1 MTAILE
7 TSEIPNDMTIE
18 RLNAI
23 LKNYQSLVRDTSNY
37 ANTYSYLKSIGDRK
51 IEEATKSIFE
61 TYIISL
67 KLEGINYLRLPY
79 FLEALEIIIKGAN
92 QHVVNNQESIQTKEE
107 LISYVRGNYLELI
120 ENTTRLSLF
129 IIEIRKGDLEF
140 NFSHNDNVLA
150 KTKEYHD
157 DLKDTFIKSGIHSFA
172 IKYSKIAGDE
182 GFAKVAW
189 LTASFLFFAGII
201 CVISIFTCNIINLE
215 EKTPFNLLYL
225 YAERIPVIAILLGFF
240 VWVSKRYTTA
250 REKEVVYRHLSTTL
264 HVFKSFYKTAEPEHK
279 SFVIMEAAKVLFPAP
294 IDNNISKSP
303 DSEKM
308 LEVAKLL
315 SKAIGKKDGPN

>member
-1 MTAILE
+1 MSVTIAAPEHPEGMT
-7 TSEIPNDMTIE
+7 PE
-18 RLNAI
+18 RLDGIIENFI
-23 LKNYQSLVRDTSNY
+23 FLMRNSNHY
-37 ANTYSYLKSIGDRK
+37 DETYLYLDKIGDGK
-51 IEEATKSIFE
+51 IREVTKSIFKIY
-61 TYIISL
+61 YISRE
-67 KLEGINYLRLPY
+67 LEGINYLSLPY
-79 FLEALEIIIKGAN
+79 LLEALELIIKGAN
-92 QHVVNNQESIQTKEE
+92 HYVVNNQEYVKIREE
-107 LISYVRGNYLELI
+107 LISLVRENYFEII

-129 IIEIRKGDLEF
+129 IIEIRRGSLEF
-140 NFSHNDNVLA
+140 DFSYNNDILA

-189 LTASFLFFAGII
+189 LTASFLFFASII
-201 CVISIFTCNIINLE
+201 CVISIFTCNIISLE

-225 YAERIPVIAILLGFF
+225 YAERIPVIAILLCFF

-250 REKEVVYRHLSTTL
+250 REKEVVYRHLATTL

-294 IDNNISKSP
+294 IDNNINKSP
-303 DSEKM
+303 DSKKM
-308 LEVAKLL
+308 LEVVKIL
-315 SKAIGKKDGPN
+315 SKALAKESDN